1 MKTKLKNKFE
11 KRIHAQLKRA
21 KANFKYESEKIPY
34 VIASHYCPDF
44 TISTPLGKVYVEC
57 KGYFRPEDKRK
68 LIAVKRLN
76 PHLDLRIL
84 FYARKEQYI
93 KWANK
98 HGFRFAVERIPKE
111 WLNGL

>member
-1 MKTKLKNKFE
+1 MTELKNKFE
-11 KRIHAQLKRA
+11 TRIFRQLKRA
-21 KANFKYESEKIPY
+21 KVVFKYEAEKIPY

-44 TISTPLGKVYVEC
+44 VISCPNGKIYVEC

-68 LIAVKRLN
+68 LVAVKRNN
-76 PHLDLRIL
+76 PNIDLRIV

-93 KWANK
+93 KWAEKN
-98 HGFRFAVERIPKE
+98 HIRWAVERIPTE